1 MIAIINTGCAN
12 INSVRFAFERLGET
26 PEVITSPEQ
35 LKNFER
41 AILPGVGHASV
52 AMKRLVEGGWQ
63 EAINEYQRPLMGICL
78 GMQLLC
84 ESTEEGNAQGSIQCL
99 GKIPGQVKALDVG
112 SLTSPH
118 MGWNSLTLNH
128 KHALTKGLEVND
140 QVYFVHS
147 FAHTVNNATLVSGEY
162 GQAFSAIVANNNFAG
177 MQFHPER
184 SAKVGTR
191 LLQNF
196 LDWQV

>member
-12 INSVRFAFERLGET
+12 INSVRFAFERLGKT

-35 LKNFER
+35 LKGFER

-52 AMKRLVEGGWQ
+52 AMKRLKDGGWQ
-63 EAINEYQRPLMGICL
+63 QAIDEYQRPLMGICL

-84 ESTEEGNAQGSIQCL
+84 DKTEEGNVDCL
-99 GKIPGQVKALDVG
+99 GKIPGIVKQLDVG
-112 SLTSPH
+112 ELTSPH
-118 MGWNSLTLNH
+118 MGWNDLSAL
-128 KHALTKGLEVND
+128 KEHALTKGLSAQD

-147 FAHTVNNATLVSGEY
+147 FAHTVNDATLVSGEY
-162 GQAFSAIVANNNFAG
+162 GQAFSAIVAKDNYAG

-196 LDWQV
+196 LDWQL

>member
-35 LKNFER
+35 LKGFER

-52 AMKRLVEGGWQ
+52 AMKRLKDGGWQ
-63 EAINEYQRPLMGICL
+63 QAIDEYQRPLMGICL

-84 ESTEEGNAQGSIQCL
+84 DSTEEGNVDCL
-99 GKIPGQVKALDVG
+99 GKIPGIVKHLDVG
-112 SLTSPH
+112 ELISPH
-118 MGWNSLTLNH
+118 MGWNDLSVL
-128 KHALTKGLEVND
+128 KEHALTKGLSAQD

-147 FAHTVNNATLVSGEY
+147 FAHTVNDATLVSGEY
-162 GQAFSAIVANNNFAG
+162 GQAFSAIVAKDNYAG

-196 LDWQV
+196 LDWQL

>member
-12 INSVRFAFERLGET
+12 INSVRFAFERLGKT

-35 LKNFER
+35 LKGFER

-52 AMKRLVEGGWQ
+52 AMKRLKDGGWQ
-63 EAINEYQRPLMGICL
+63 QAIDEYQRPLMGICL

-84 ESTEEGNAQGSIQCL
+84 DKTEEGNVECL
-99 GKIPGQVKALDVG
+99 GKIPGIVKQLDVG
-112 SLTSPH
+112 ELTSPH
-118 MGWNSLTLNH
+118 MGWNDLSVL
-128 KHALTKGLEVND
+128 KEHALTKGLSAQD

-147 FAHTVNNATLVSGEY
+147 FAHTVNDATLVSGEY
-162 GQAFSAIVANNNFAG
+162 GQAFSAIVAKANYAG

-196 LDWQV
+196 LDWQL